1 LENIPIED
9 RAIDSLQFDDDK
21 ARQVQVLG
29 IKWNS
34 NENTFNYSVSL
45 LKFVSSKR
53 SMLSVIARIFD
64 PIGFL
69 SSIIFYAKHQLQR
82 VWQAGVSWDER
93 LPPDLERIW
102 LSFFNELHHLSLIQV
117 PRFVNISEGRRY
129 VLCGFVEASIQG
141 YAAVAFLHVT
151 DSLSNVSVSL
161 LGSKT
166 KLASPTKTIT
176 IPCLELCV
184 TGLLARWLIRILST
198 LLSQVKIQGAYT
210 WSDSSVVLS

>member
-1 LENIPIED
+1 MVGTSYVFLTIYCFIIVICSHGPWADNINNTI
-9 RAIDSLQFDDDK
+9 FK
-21 ARQVQVLG
+21 
-29 IKWNS
+29 
-34 NENTFNYSVSL
+34 NEKLIRKKNVF
-45 LKFVSSKR
+45 
-53 SMLSVIARIFD
+53 IWI
-64 PIGFL
+64 
-69 SSIIFYAKHQLQR
+69 
-82 VWQAGVSWDER
+82 
-93 LPPDLERIW
+93 DLERIW

-129 VLCGFVEASIQG
+129 ELCGFVEASIQG

-210 WSDSSVVLS
+210 WSDSSVVLSWMNTPHVSYKVYVSNRINQILK